1 MICAICGLQVNSIDD
16 AIEEGWTPYFQDGD
30 QEHDPA
36 CPSCTETLLQEGADG
51 EWEVKEE
58 YRGKLKYLD
67 EGADEPWQDHS
78 EVVAALLVNEPG
90 KLN

>member
-1 MICAICGLQVNSIDD
+1 
-16 AIEEGWTPYFQDGD
+16 
-30 QEHDPA
+30 
-36 CPSCTETLLQEGADG
+36 
-51 EWEVKEE
+51 VKEE